1 MGRLRSIYKNEIEVK
16 EISILKALLIMII
29 FTVIPVISNFLSTI
43 ILLLMDEDMSFGS
56 IMIVGTIVIIVS
68 VILTIMMIA
77 KLFTNNKEITI
88 NNNIGVKITKKD
100 FICVFFII
108 IGYILIREALL
119 FETLSTFEGPITEED
134 INFLIENSTDIE
146 AGIVMILLALQA
158 LIQAPIFEELLFRG
172 IILNGLLNRYKR
184 NKNKAILYS
193 AIIFGVVHLNI
204 PQGINAFIIGTILGG
219 IYYYT
224 GSMKLSIFAHFINNL
239 FVFIPVPSN
248 IIIKIAYVA
257 LGIFLIIKSIKNISI
272 NTKNTLK
279 IEKET

>member
-1 MGRLRSIYKNEIEVK
+1 M
-16 EISILKALLIMII
+16 
-29 FTVIPVISNFLSTI
+29 
-43 ILLLMDEDMSFGS
+43 
-56 IMIVGTIVIIVS
+56 
-68 VILTIMMIA
+68 ILTIMIVA
-77 KLFTNNKEITI
+77 RIFTNKNNII
-88 NNNIGVKITKKD
+88 NNNIEFKIIKKD

-108 IGYILIREALL
+108 IGYILIRDALL
-119 FETLSTFEGPITEED
+119 FETLSAFEGPITEED

-146 AGIVMILLALQA
+146 AGIVMILLQLQA

-172 IILNGLLNRYKR
+172 IILNGLLNRYKG
-184 NKNKAILYS
+184 NQKKAILYS
-193 AIIFGVVHLNI
+193 AIIFGVVHFNI
-204 PQGINAFIIGTILGG
+204 PQGINAFMIGIILGG

-224 GSMKLSIFAHFINNL
+224 GSMKLAIFAHFINNL

-279 IEKET
+279 MEKET

>member
-1 MGRLRSIYKNEIEVK
+1 MGRLKSIYINEIEVK
-16 EISILKALLIMII
+16 EISIFKALLIMVI
-29 FTVIPVISNFLSTI
+29 FTVIPVIANLISTV
-43 ILLLMDEDMSFGS
+43 ILLLIDEEMSLGS
-56 IMIVGTIVIIVS
+56 IMIVGTIVFIVFM
-68 VILTIMMIA
+68 ILTIMIVA
-77 KLFTNNKEITI
+77 RLFTNKNNII
-88 NNNIGVKITKKD
+88 NNNIEFKIIKKD

-108 IGYILIREALL
+108 IGYILIRDALL
-119 FETLSTFEGPITEED
+119 FETLSDFEGPITEED

-146 AGIVMILLALQA
+146 AGIVMILLQLQA

-172 IILNGLLNRYKR
+172 IILNGLLNRYKG
-184 NKNKAILYS
+184 NQKKAILYS
-193 AIIFGVVHLNI
+193 AIIFGVVHFNI
-204 PQGINAFIIGTILGG
+204 PQGINAFIIGIILGG

-224 GSMKLSIFAHFINNL
+224 GSMKLAIFAHFINNL